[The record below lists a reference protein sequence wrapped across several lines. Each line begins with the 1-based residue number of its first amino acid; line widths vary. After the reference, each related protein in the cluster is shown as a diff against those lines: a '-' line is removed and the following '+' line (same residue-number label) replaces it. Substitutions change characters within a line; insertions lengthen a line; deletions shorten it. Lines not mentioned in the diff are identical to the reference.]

1 MARLLRVLLAFFA
14 LASASPATA
23 AVRTTGGDIE
33 GAPGR
38 APSVT
43 VFRGVPYAAPPIGP
57 LRWRPPQPAAP
68 WPGLRTSDRW
78 PNPCY
83 QEPRTAATAPAV
95 RLPARPRLQETPS
108 EDCLYLNVWRPS
120 EARKGDKRPT
130 IVWIFGGGF
139 STGSA
144 SSPAASGDGLAEKG
158 AVVVS
163 FNYRINVFGFMA
175 HPDMVKEQGGTAGNY
190 GLMDMV
196 AALKWVQ
203 ANIAEFGGDPDNVT
217 IVGCSSGGGAV
228 VLLMA
233 SPQAKGLFHRAIAQ
247 SAAYSGSP
255 VDVDT
260 LQGATAF
267 GATLSRDMGAP
278 TLEQLRAMPAQAVY
292 RASMA
297 PRGDAKFPFLPI
309 IDGKVLPADTSTI
322 FAAGRQNKVPLIAGC
337 SRDEGVSLA
346 VSPPRAEGFVDKRG
360 APIGD
365 LALPS
370 NPTQPDIVR
379 GWNRMMV
386 RTAHDLAA
394 RLRRTGGQTT
404 FVYYAAFA
412 PPGTDY
418 AYHCADYI
426 YAMNNLDAAPQ
437 GGWTD
442 RDRMIARIMS
452 DYWMNF
458 ARTGD
463 PNGQGLPRWPVYDPA
478 KPQVLNEG
486 DIIEAMPWTR

>member
-1 MARLLRVLLAFFA
+1 MRVWWVALFALLLAAPA
-14 LASASPATA
+14 LASTR
-23 AVRTTGGDIE
+23 VTGGEVE
-33 GAPGR
+33 GVPGR
-38 APSVT
+38 VPSVT
-43 VFRGVPYAAPPIGP
+43 VYKGIPYAASPVGS
-57 LRWRPPQPAAP
+57 LRWRPPQPAAS
-68 WPGLRTSDRW
+68 WTGVRTSEKW

-83 QEPRTAATAPAV
+83 QEPRTSATAPAV

-108 EDCLYLNVWRPS
+108 EDCLYLNVWKPTAAKR
-120 EARKGDKRPT
+120 GDKRPT

-144 SSPAASGDGLAEKG
+144 SAPTSAGDGLADKG

-175 HPDMVKEQGGTAGNY
+175 HPDMAREQGGAAGNY

-196 AALKWVQ
+196 AALKWVR
-203 ANIAEFGGDPDNVT
+203 ANIDQFGGDPDNVT

-233 SPQAKGLFHRAIAQ
+233 SPEAKGLFHRAIAQ

-260 LQGATAF
+260 LAGATTF
-267 GATLSRDMGAP
+267 GAALSRDIGAP
-278 TLEQLRAMPAQAVY
+278 TLEQLRAMPALAVY
-292 RASMA
+292 RATMA

-309 IDGKVLPADTSTI
+309 IDGKILPADTSTI

-337 SRDEGVSLA
+337 SKDEGISLA

-360 APIGD
+360 RPIGD
-365 LALPS
+365 LANAPS
-370 NPTQPDIVR
+370 ITE

-386 RTAHDLAA
+386 RTAHDLGA
-394 RLRRTGGQTT
+394 RLGNT
-404 FVYYAAFA
+404 FVYYTTFA

-418 AYHCADYI
+418 AYHCADII
-426 YAMNNLDAAPQ
+426 YAMNNLDTAPD

-442 RDRMIARIMS
+442 RDRRIAQVMS
-452 DYWMNF
+452 DYWLNF
-458 ARTGD
+458 ARTGN
-463 PNGQGLPRWPVYDPA
+463 PNGPGLPQWPMFDARAP
-478 KPQVLNEG
+478 KVLNEG
-486 DIIEAMPWTR
+486 DIIAAMDWRE